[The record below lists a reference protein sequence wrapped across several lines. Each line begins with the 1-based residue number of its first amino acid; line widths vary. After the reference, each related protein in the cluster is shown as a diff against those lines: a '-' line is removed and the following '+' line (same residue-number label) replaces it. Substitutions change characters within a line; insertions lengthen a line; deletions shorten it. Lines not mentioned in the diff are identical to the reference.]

1 METSDD
7 AGVYKLNEETALI
20 QTVDFFT
27 PVVDDPYDF
36 GAIAAANALSDVYAM
51 GGVPLTAMNIVAFPL
66 DILPGSV
73 LAEILRG
80 GADKIAETGAVLL
93 GGHSVQGKEPKYGLA
108 VTGVAHPAEIWTNAG
123 ARPGDELILTKPL
136 GIGIITTAM
145 RKNKDC
151 EGNLVLQEVVP
162 PSVAQKAVAVMASLN
177 KTAAEVAKEVGVN
190 ACTDITGFGLL
201 GHAWE
206 MAVASQVRIEL
217 NLQAIPVIAGA
228 RELAQQGYIAGGN
241 WANLE
246 YMADKTEFFRGM
258 ELVDQNILA
267 DPITSGGL
275 LLAVP
280 GEKAGQ
286 LLSRLQQAGLTDA
299 RNIGKMSA
307 GEPRLIVTG

>member
-1 METSDD
+1 LCTFAARGKEDPRLLVGMETSDD

-93 GGHSVQGKEPKYGLA
+93 GGHSVQDKEPKYGLA

-145 RKNKDC
+145 RKKKDC

-228 RELAQQGYIAGGN
+228 RN
-241 WANLE
+241 WRS
-246 YMADKTEFFRGM
+246 K
-258 ELVDQNILA
+258 VIL
-267 DPITSGGL
+267 PEG
-275 LLAVP
+275 
-280 GEKAGQ
+280 
-286 LLSRLQQAGLTDA
+286 
-299 RNIGKMSA
+299 
-307 GEPRLIVTG
+307 TGRI